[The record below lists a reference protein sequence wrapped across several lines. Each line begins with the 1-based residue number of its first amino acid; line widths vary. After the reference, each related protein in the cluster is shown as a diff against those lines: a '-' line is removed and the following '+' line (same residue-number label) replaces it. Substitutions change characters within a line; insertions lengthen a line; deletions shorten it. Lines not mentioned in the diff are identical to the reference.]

1 MILGLDLGYGYVK
14 VTSDGKTVQS
24 FPSVVGS
31 GKERQF
37 SGLFGSGRG
46 LDEMAVEIGG
56 HVYYVGDL
64 AVAES
69 YDASRA
75 IDRNKTHHEATRV
88 LVGTAV
94 LLAQP
99 PAGETIHLYTG
110 LPLEYVREQR
120 DDLATALQGMKF
132 KVRGVSGPFQG
143 IEREVSFDNVK
154 VLPQAIGAAY
164 AALMDENGRP
174 RYPELAVVEE
184 PMALIDIGYRT
195 TDFTVFQVRPRLR
208 VWEELSGTVA
218 VGAHTVYNMVRAE
231 FPEIPERD
239 VETAVAREQIW
250 LNGRTLDLRREVAEV
265 KKSVAKT
272 IADEVKHRWGDRM
285 GRIRVVFL
293 AGGGAKL
300 LQSELQTL
308 HPDVRVV
315 PEPQGANAVGFW
327 LMGRMA
333 ETPKEPSGPPKLLVP
348 RQTV

>member
-14 VTSDGKTVQS
+14 VTRDGKTVQS

-37 SGLFGSGRG
+37 SNLFGSGRG
-46 LDEMAVEIGG
+46 LDEMAVEINEKT
-56 HVYYVGDL
+56 YYVGEL

-88 LVGTAV
+88 LIGTAV
-94 LLAQP
+94 LLAQLP
-99 PAGETIHLYTG
+99 VDEPVKLYTG
-110 LPLEYVREQR
+110 LPLEYVREQK
-120 DDLATALQGMKF
+120 DDFAATLQGMRFTVK
-132 KVRGVSGPFQG
+132 GVSGPFQG
-143 IEREVSFDNVK
+143 VEREIRFDSVK

-164 AALMDENGRP
+164 AALMDEQGRP
-174 RYPELAVVEE
+174 RYPELAVVED

-208 VWEELSGTVA
+208 VLEELSGTVA
-218 VGAHTVYNMVRAE
+218 VGAHTVYNMVRAA

-239 VETAVAREQIW
+239 VESAVSRENIW
-250 LNGRTLDLRREVAEV
+250 INGRTLDLRREVAEV
-265 KKSVAKT
+265 RKSVAKT
-272 IADEVKHRWGDRM
+272 IADEVKHRWSDRM

-300 LQSELQTL
+300 LESELQTL

-315 PEPQGANAVGFW
+315 PEPQGANALGFW

-333 ETPKEPSGPPKLLVP
+333 EIPKEPAGPPRLLVP
-348 RQTV
+348 HQTV

>member
-1 MILGLDLGYGYVK
+1 MILGLDLGYGYTK
-14 VTSDGKTVQS
+14 LTSDGKTVQS

-37 SGLFGSGRG
+37 AGLFGGGRG

-75 IDRNKTHHEATRV
+75 IDRNKTRHAATQV
-88 LVGTAV
+88 LVATAV

-99 PAGETIHLYTG
+99 STVEAIKLYTG
-110 LPLEYVREQR
+110 LPLEYVWEQR
-120 DDLATALQGMKF
+120 EDLAAALQGMKF
-132 KVRGVSGPFQG
+132 TAKGVSGPFQG
-143 IEREVSFDNVK
+143 IKQEINFDTVK

-164 AALMDENGRP
+164 AALMDEQGMP
-174 RYPELAVVEE
+174 RYPELTKVED

-195 TDFTVFQVRPRLR
+195 TDFTVFHVQPRLR
-208 VWEELSGTVA
+208 VLEELSGTIG
-218 VGAHTVYNMVRAE
+218 VGAQTLYNMVRAA

-239 VETAVAREQIW
+239 IETAVAKGRLW
-250 LNGRTLDLRREVAEV
+250 LNGRDLDLRTEVAEV

-272 IADEVKHRWGDRM
+272 ISGHVKHKWGDRI
-285 GRIRVVFL
+285 GRVRVVFL

-300 LQSELQTL
+300 LQPELKPL

-315 PEPQGANAVGFW
+315 PEPQGANAIGFW

-333 ETPKEPSGPPKLLVP
+333 ETPKEPAGPPRLMVP
-348 RQTV
+348 QRPV